1 MPDDIATIIDQL
13 KEEADFFKKAVLLNY
28 LKTQK
33 KMRIKDLSTH
43 LDMKASYICH
53 ILRLNKLPEIIKD
66 GYYSQ
71 LVSISHLFIIARLN
85 NQTDMISAYEEVLA
99 KNLTAL
105 QTDELI
111 RGYLYKITSG
121 GEYIPD
127 EEITQ
132 HISRVKKIN
141 ENLHVRIIQTRVKG
155 KILIEIKGG
164 LEQSSETIRKIIRKL
179 DE

>member
-1 MPDDIATIIDQL
+1 MPDEVSTIIDQL
-13 KEEADFFKKAVLLNY
+13 KEETDFFKKASLLDF
-28 LKTQK
+28 LKTHK
-33 KMRIKDLSTH
+33 NMRIKDLSNL
-43 LDMKASYICH
+43 LDMKPSYICH

-66 GYYSQ
+66 GYYSK

-85 NQTDMISAYEEVLA
+85 SQTDMISAYEEVLS
-99 KNLTAL
+99 KSLTAL

-121 GEYIPD
+121 GEYIPE
-127 EEITQ
+127 EEITE
-132 HISRVKKIN
+132 HISRVK
-141 ENLHVRIIQTRVKG
+141 NLHEDLHIRIVQTRVKG

-164 LEQSSETIRKIIRKL
+164 LEKSSEMIRKIIRKL